1 MTTTVEPAGAAN
13 GTKPAEP
20 VADDGLVDAA
30 GEALARQLA
39 ERARA
44 EGLSLAGPGGLLGR
58 LTKVVLE
65 SALEGEMDAH
75 LGYAKHDPAGNGSG
89 NSRNGKRVKT
99 VLTDV
104 GPVQIEVP
112 RDRDSSFEPQIVA
125 KRQRRLGGV
134 DDMVISLVAK
144 GLTTGE
150 VQAHLAEI
158 YGVEVSRETIS
169 KITDRVLEGLA
180 EWQSRPLDAVYAVM
194 FIDVINVKI
203 RDGNV
208 ANRPIYVAL
217 AGTADGERDILGLWA
232 GEHGDGEGAKY
243 WLRVL
248 TEIKNRG
255 TSDCLIVVCDGLKG
269 LPEAVGQVWPQT
281 IVQTCV
287 VHLLRNTFKY
297 ASRRDWAA
305 VAKDLK
311 PVYTAP
317 SEAAAL
323 DRFAE
328 FAEVWEKKYPAI
340 VRLWTNAWSEFVP
353 FLQFDTHIRTVIS
366 TTNAIESV
374 NARIRRAVNARG
386 HFPNEQA
393 ALKCVY
399 LAIMS
404 LDPTGKG
411 RQRWSNRW
419 KAALNAFDITFDGR
433 LSAGQR

>member
-1 MTTTVEPAGAAN
+1 
-13 GTKPAEP
+13 
-20 VADDGLVDAA
+20 
-30 GEALARQLA
+30 
-39 ERARA
+39 
-44 EGLSLAGPGGLLGR
+44 
-58 LTKVVLE
+58 
-65 SALEGEMDAH
+65 MDAH

-112 RDRDSSFEPQIVA
+112 RDRDARFEPQIVA

-180 EWQSRPLDAVYAVM
+180 EWQSRPLDPVYAVM

-217 AGTADGERDILGLWA
+217 AVTADGERDVLGLWA

-248 TEIKNRG
+248 AEIKNRG
-255 TSDCLIVVCDGLKG
+255 TADVLMVVCDGLKG
-269 LPEAVGQVWPQT
+269 LPDAIGQVWPQAIT
-281 IVQTCV
+281 QTCI
-287 VHLLRNTFKY
+287 VHLLRNSFRY
-297 ASRRDWAA
+297 ASKRDWGQL
-305 VAKDLK
+305 AKDLK
-311 PVYTAP
+311 PVYTAAVRGRRP
-317 SEAAAL
+317 RRVRRVQRHLGKAVPGDHPAVGERL
-323 DRFAE
+323 GRVRPVPGLRPGDTDDHLHDQRDRVPQRPVPPLGQGPRPLPDRAGRPQAPLPHRPQPRPHRARTATLE
-328 FAEVWEKKYPAI
+328 QPVESRPERLRHHLRRTPQRGQEV
-340 VRLWTNAWSEFVP
+340 
-353 FLQFDTHIRTVIS
+353 THQDRVTPL
-366 TTNAIESV
+366 T
-374 NARIRRAVNARG
+374 
-386 HFPNEQA
+386 
-393 ALKCVY
+393 
-399 LAIMS
+399 
-404 LDPTGKG
+404 
-411 RQRWSNRW
+411 
-419 KAALNAFDITFDGR
+419 
-433 LSAGQR
+433 